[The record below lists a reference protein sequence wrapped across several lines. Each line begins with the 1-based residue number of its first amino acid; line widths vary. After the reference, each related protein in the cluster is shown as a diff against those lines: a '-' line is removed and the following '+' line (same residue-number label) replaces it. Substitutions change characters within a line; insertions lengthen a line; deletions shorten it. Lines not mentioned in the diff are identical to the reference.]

1 MNPAKTVERNVW
13 VDYLRSAI
21 TVLVVAHHASLAYTT
36 FASFD
41 KSAYINSTNP
51 VVDTNRSVLMDI
63 FENFNDIFFMF
74 LMFFI
79 GGLFIARSVGNKGA
93 AVFVKDRLY
102 RLLLPFLIG
111 GTLLMLLAYY
121 PSFILAYDSTEIS
134 FYIKDFFTTQQ
145 WPVGPPWFIWL
156 LFVFNLIVALLFPFV
171 KSSVVKTAKTIGSLQ
186 NRPFHFFMLVFVMT
200 WLLYV
205 PVAFSI
211 GAGTWTGY
219 GPFDFQ
225 LSRVLAYFG
234 YFTLGVITGATDF
247 NNQLFARDA
256 AIIKNWKG
264 WALCALFFYATIVIN
279 SLYHVLEN
287 FVKNGHLS
295 ATAA

>member
-1 MNPAKTVERNVW
+1 
-13 VDYLRSAI
+13 
-21 TVLVVAHHASLAYTT
+21 
-36 FASFD
+36 
-41 KSAYINSTNP
+41 
-51 VVDTNRSVLMDI
+51 
-63 FENFNDIFFMF
+63 
-74 LMFFI
+74 
-79 GGLFIARSVGNKGA
+79 
-93 AVFVKDRLY
+93 
-102 RLLLPFLIG
+102 
-111 GTLLMLLAYY
+111 
-121 PSFILAYDSTEIS
+121 

-234 YFTLGVITGATDF
+234 YFTLGVIT
-247 NNQLFARDA
+247 
-256 AIIKNWKG
+256 
-264 WALCALFFYATIVIN
+264 
-279 SLYHVLEN
+279 
-287 FVKNGHLS
+287 
-295 ATAA
+295 